1 MCNRIFKFSLLPV
14 LLVIITGSISN
25 CQQSELDSLFT
36 VFSNQKEDTSRVINM
51 LETSRKYGRISP
63 DSSLLLCDEAE
74 KIAYKLNYGKG
85 VAGAW
90 FERSIIYMKTS
101 NLDTAILFNQKSIKI
116 NDSLQIKGQL
126 AHNYNLMGILLLS
139 KNKLDQALEYFIKA
153 KILFHHLQDSSGIMY
168 IYNSLG
174 GLHETMGNYDSA
186 ASYFFNYV
194 KLCEKKGLDGQLAVG
209 LVNLT
214 NIYLQNEDYNL
225 AKEYAI
231 RSIPLSQKNDRPDL
245 EVMAYK
251 YLAVINTK
259 ELNFKEALRYFSLA
273 IELAEK
279 INNQSELSSICIN
292 MGNFYDD
299 QKLYDH
305 ALECYNKSANLAKIT
320 GDIDVLSSS
329 LLHKGLMYERK
340 NNPDLALFYYDSVVS
355 LLKGERLY
363 NELTS
368 VYYNIYKLYETKK
381 DYKNAFLYQTEY
393 YSLKD
398 SAMNINSKKVIA
410 DLTLKYEKEKDQSKI
425 LSLENT
431 NLQKDL
437 TIRQKTNQKNII
449 LFTGIGLFFLTL
461 FVLFFFRYRAKK
473 EKIISEQRI
482 KQLEEEKRL
491 LAASSLVHG
500 QEEERKRIAKDLHDG
515 IGVILS
521 TVRMQFSALKDKSAE
536 NKPLIDKATKL
547 LEQAA
552 GDVRRI
558 SHNMMPG
565 LLSKFGFFEAVE
577 DLFEQINDSGKI
589 KAEMHIEGDKIRL
602 QENLEIMLY
611 RIIQEMVNNTLKYA
625 EAKNISLI
633 IGVLSEKLNIQ
644 FSDDGKGFEVEE
656 KLKQKTVGLTNI
668 ISRVNFIKGEI
679 SIESLPGK
687 GTIFFLYIP
696 LINQ

>member
-1 MCNRIFKFSLLPV
+1 
-14 LLVIITGSISN
+14 
-25 CQQSELDSLFT
+25 
-36 VFSNQKEDTSRVINM
+36 M
-51 LETSRKYGRISP
+51 LEISRKFGRTNP
-63 DSSLLLCDEAE
+63 DTSLLLCDEAE
-74 KIAYKLNYGKG
+74 KIATKLNFGKG
-85 VAGAW
+85 IAGAW

-126 AHNYNLMGILLLS
+126 AHNYNLMGIILLS
-139 KNKLDQALEYFIKA
+139 KNELDQALDYFMKA
-153 KILFHHLQDSSGIMY
+153 KNLFHNLQDSSGIMF
-168 IYNSLG
+168 ISNSLG
-174 GLHETMGNYDSA
+174 GLHEALGNYDSA
-186 ASYFFNYV
+186 AYYFFNYIN
-194 KLCEKKGLDGQLAVG
+194 LCEKIGQEGQLAVG

-214 NIYLQNEDYNL
+214 NIYLQTEDYLL
-225 AKEYAI
+225 AKEYAL
-231 RSIPLSQKNDRPDL
+231 RSIPLSQENNRPDL
-245 EVMAYK
+245 EVKANK

-259 ELNFKEALRYFSLA
+259 ELNFKEALEYFSQA

-279 INNQSELSSICIN
+279 INDQYELSSIYIN
-292 MGNFYDD
+292 MGNLYDD
-299 QKLYDH
+299 QKQYDN
-305 ALECYNKSANLAKIT
+305 ALECYNKSASIAKIT
-320 GDIDVLSSS
+320 GDIDNLSSS
-329 LLHKGLMYERK
+329 LLHKGLIHERK
-340 NNPDLALFYYDSVVS
+340 NNPDIALIYYDSVVN
-355 LLKGERLY
+355 LLTGGGYY

-368 VYYNIYKLYETKK
+368 VYYNIYKIYEIKK

-393 YSLKD
+393 YNLKD
-398 SAMNINSKKVIA
+398 SALNINSKKVIA
-410 DLTLKYEKEKDQSKI
+410 DLTLKYEKEKDQAKI
-425 LSLENT
+425 LNLENT

-437 TIRQKTNQKNII
+437 TIRRKTNQKNIF
-449 LFTGIGLFFLTL
+449 LFTGIGLVFLTVFGL
-461 FVLFFFRYRAKK
+461 IFFSYRAKK
-473 EKIISEQRI
+473 EKIIAEQRI

-565 LLSKFGFFEAVE
+565 LLTKFGFFEAVE

-589 KAEMHIEGDKIRL
+589 KAEIYIEGEKIRL

-633 IGVLSEKLNIQ
+633 IGVQSDKLNIQ
-644 FSDDGKGFEVEE
+644 FSDDGKGFEVEA
-656 KLKQKTVGLTNI
+656 KLKQKTAGLTNI
-668 ISRVNFIKGEI
+668 MSRVSFLKGEI

-687 GTIFFLYIP
+687 GTILFLYIP
-696 LINQ
+696 LINNSMTN